1 MKDRPRLRVRS
12 QSPLDEG
19 RKKRRMTTP
28 REETIPVGAIGV
40 HTWVGGQGRP
50 LLVLHGAGGNR
61 GFTRCLRHRGPRRG
75 SKDCTQE
82 LPRKSVPTKAKE
94 IQKRGRAKR

>member
-1 MKDRPRLRVRS
+1 MKIAPRLRGAVAF
-12 QSPLDEG
+12 PLDEW
-19 RKKRRMTTP
+19 RILRRMTTP

-75 SKDCTQE
+75 SNDD
-82 LPRKSVPTKAKE
+82 R
-94 IQKRGRAKR
+94 